1 LRRFEPLEFERA
13 LLDIDRNTLRH
24 YLRRGDGL
32 AVTGGIHGIQSQL
45 GKVTP

>member
-13 LLDIDRNTLRH
+13 LLDIDRNTLRQ
-24 YLRRGDGL
+24 YLRRDGL